1 MTVKYNYKCSL
12 CSHEYL
18 EIRAADEPQFFTK
31 CNSCKNGNYVE
42 ESVEVISEKVER
54 LEAAEES
61 LVPEVTRETLIAAGE
76 LMQFEPT
83 E

>member
-18 EIRAADEPQFFTK
+18 EMRASDEPQFFVK
-31 CNSCKNGNYVE
+31 CNSCKEGDYVE
-42 ESVEVISEKVER
+42 ESVEVISETVER
-54 LEAAEES
+54 ASA
-61 LVPEVTRETLIAAGE
+61 PEVEVQER
-76 LMQFEPT
+76 T